1 MIWPTIDSGTLA
13 NVATFLAFVW
23 SALKN
28 LSQNKQLK
36 ELRSASNTAQVA
48 EYQADATS
56 SSAAQAQI
64 QQLMDRVERNE
75 KRIKDVED
83 QYIDVQKRLTTEQL
97 RSARLQIRIEQLETI
112 LRQHNIA
119 VPPSDGN
126 TESDS

>member
-1 MIWPTIDSGTLA
+1 M
-13 NVATFLAFVW
+13 ATFLAFVW

-56 SSAAQAQI
+56 SSAAQSQI